1 MDIDNLKNSEK
12 SKRIRSAYRMW
23 KIEALDE
30 AGYFVIFQG
39 FLESGKLKDIS
50 GNALKLYIYL
60 GLNSNNFDGVVW
72 HSNKKI
78 GEYFD
83 KSERTIRLWMNELE
97 KAKLIKR
104 MRLKYNEKVYTHLQ
118 PYTYKGVV
126 NREDEFFETIEGELW
141 IDEANSLYIRGNNI
155 YMPVINSMHIEAWD
169 NETNNWKLGK
179 IETRRSLNYWFL
191 DDSENIN
198 KLIYVF
204 KSYDKKFM
212 TEIDKNNTLKVR
224 VLKN

>member
-12 SKRIRSAYRMW
+12 SKRIRKAYRMW

-39 FLESGKLKDIS
+39 FLENGKLKDIS

-60 GLNSNNFDGVVW
+60 GLNSNNLDGVVW
-72 HSNKKI
+72 HSNKRI
-78 GEYFD
+78 GEYFG

-97 KAKLIKR
+97 SANLIKR

-126 NREDEFFETIEGELW
+126 NRESEFFESIEGELL
-141 IDEANSLYIRGNNI
+141 IDEANSLYIRGNNT
-155 YMPVINSMHIEAWD
+155 YVPVINSMYIEAWD
-169 NETNNWKLGK
+169 KETDNWKLGK
-179 IETRRSLNYWFL
+179 IETRRSFNYWFL
-191 DDSENIN
+191 NDSE
-198 KLIYVF
+198 
-204 KSYDKKFM
+204 S
-212 TEIDKNNTLKVR
+212 IDKITYIFRSNDRKFIADIGKDSPLKVR
-224 VLKN
+224 VLIF